1 MENTKRTLKGCLWV
15 LTMKFDDLMQLL
27 SAEHSIDREADC
39 QEAGQQDRHSYKGF
53 HRGAV
58 FKKKKTGKTKNK
70 AVHFHEN
77 MLGIEVTQSMV
88 KKRFSKIL

>member
-1 MENTKRTLKGCLWV
+1 MENTKRSLKGCLWV

-58 FKKKKTGKTKNK
+58 FKKKKKKRVKRKTK
-70 AVHFHEN
+70 
-77 MLGIEVTQSMV
+77 QY
-88 KKRFSKIL
+88 ILMKTCWELK